1 MSEKRP
7 LKRHEYETPTKI
19 CVFCQ
24 NGKRIKQSKAMQI
37 EGPIKARVSDPDP
50 HPDPHVFALP
60 GSGSGQKGK
69 EMNE

>member
-37 EGPIKARVSDPDP
+37 EGPIKALEMKP
-50 HPDPHVFALP
+50 HSL
-60 GSGSGQKGK
+60 
-69 EMNE
+69 